1 MSLALLQG
9 GTSCVL
15 RCTDPDPAHGNC
27 HRTQGTHRPTPAPA
41 PVSASAVPSPGAPGG
56 PVPALPL
63 PPSSPPRWD
72 PIPASVR
79 THPCTKQRPGTGAA
93 LSGPGSRG
101 GRCVGV
107 FEDND
112 EGWSEGTQGRPLKS
126 GHEGL
131 PGLWTEPWDQ
141 QPGHRD

>member
-72 PIPASVR
+72 LPVSEPVPA
-79 THPCTKQRPGTGAA
+79 P
-93 LSGPGSRG
+93 SRG
-101 GRCVGV
+101 QARVRHCPDLEAEEGGV
-107 FEDND
+107 WVSLRTMTR
-112 EGWSEGTQGRPLKS
+112 G
-126 GHEGL
+126 GL
-131 PGLWTEPWDQ
+131 RA
-141 QPGHRD
+141 HRAVL